1 MKTTF
6 MGYPRPD
13 GGVGIRNFVAVIS
26 TVSCAN
32 LVAERIAR
40 EVEGAVAICHGHGC
54 GRRPE
59 REMHNRILAGLGR
72 NPNVY
77 GVVLVSLGCEG
88 TPASWVAEEIR
99 KSGRPVELFTI
110 QEGGSGQAVEKGIR
124 AARRLAAQAA
134 QVERAETPLGSLILG
149 MECGGSD
156 AFSGV
161 TANPAIGDLADWLIA
176 QGGSAVLTE
185 TTELIGT
192 TGILGRRA
200 KNEEIKRRILEV
212 VEDAHQ
218 NTLRCLGENAAR
230 AIAPGNMDGGMST
243 IQEKALGC
251 VRKGGS
257 SIITDVVEYG
267 QPSGQ
272 KGLIIMDGPGY
283 DAESLTGLAALGCQ
297 IIFFSTGRGT
307 PLGFP
312 IVPVVKVASNSAL
325 YRRMPLDM
333 DVDAGLVLE
342 DGCTFRDLRERMAEQ
357 LLSTAEGALT
367 KSERN
372 GQTSFVCLWSHSKS
386 I

>member
-1 MKTTF
+1 MC
-6 MGYPRPD
+6 
-13 GGVGIRNFVAVIS
+13 IRDS
-26 TVSCAN
+26 
-32 LVAERIAR
+32 
-40 EVEGAVAICHGHGC
+40 
-54 GRRPE
+54 
-59 REMHNRILAGLGR
+59 
-72 NPNVY
+72 
-77 GVVLVSLGCEG
+77 
-88 TPASWVAEEIR
+88 
-99 KSGRPVELFTI
+99 
-110 QEGGSGQAVEKGIR
+110 
-124 AARRLAAQAA
+124 
-134 QVERAETPLGSLILG
+134 
-149 MECGGSD
+149 
-156 AFSGV
+156 
-161 TANPAIGDLADWLIA
+161 
-176 QGGSAVLTE
+176 
-185 TTELIGT
+185 IGT

>member
-1 MKTTF
+1 
-6 MGYPRPD
+6 
-13 GGVGIRNFVAVIS
+13 
-26 TVSCAN
+26 
-32 LVAERIAR
+32 
-40 EVEGAVAICHGHGC
+40 
-54 GRRPE
+54 
-59 REMHNRILAGLGR
+59 
-72 NPNVY
+72 
-77 GVVLVSLGCEG
+77 
-88 TPASWVAEEIR
+88 
-99 KSGRPVELFTI
+99 
-110 QEGGSGQAVEKGIR
+110 
-124 AARRLAAQAA
+124 
-134 QVERAETPLGSLILG
+134 
-149 MECGGSD
+149 
-156 AFSGV
+156 
-161 TANPAIGDLADWLIA
+161 
-176 QGGSAVLTE
+176 
-185 TTELIGT
+185 
-192 TGILGRRA
+192 
-200 KNEEIKRRILEV
+200 
-212 VEDAHQ
+212 
-218 NTLRCLGENAAR
+218 
-230 AIAPGNMDGGMST
+230 MDGGMST

>member
-99 KSGRPVELFTI
+99 KSGRPVELLTI

-312 IVPVVKVASNSAL
+312 IV
-325 YRRMPLDM
+325 
-333 DVDAGLVLE
+333 LVLE